1 MISMDPIEL
10 YYFIQFRAE
19 VRRELHIANI
29 RIWPTALLLAGE
41 WTRILGAAVSTIIFL
56 GFSLLAFET
65 LWYIWAIEMAMIV
78 CGGIYV
84 LLGIRV
90 ALNQKSKDDNY
101 KFTEGKFNLAGK
113 YAALLTSLTFA
124 AAFFSLF
131 LFMD

>member
-41 WTRILGAAVSTIIFL
+41 WTRILAAAVSTIIFL

-101 KFTEGKFNLAGK
+101 KFTEGKFN
-113 YAALLTSLTFA
+113 
-124 AAFFSLF
+124 
-131 LFMD
+131 